1 MVPAAT
7 CRPAGVHLGSLQCGA
22 SGGDPATE
30 EEVGAR
36 PVPAMTTLTFTAST
50 CRETP

>member
-1 MVPAAT
+1 MVLAVT
-7 CRPAGVHLGSLQCGA
+7 CRSVEVHLGSLQCGA

-36 PVPAMTTLTFTAST
+36 PVPAMTTLTFSAST
-50 CRETP
+50 RPETP